1 MPGKNDIYHSILIV
15 SAAEQFDRFIRKSFP
30 VFSTVET
37 ARSAALARRSI
48 LEKYYDIVVINAP
61 LPDENGES
69 FAVDVTG
76 ICSASV
82 LIVTPQ
88 DRFEGALE
96 RVTDHGIMVMPKP
109 SPGGRIDKSVR
120 FLLAVQNR
128 FHRLEKRVMTLE
140 EKMEE
145 IRTVS
150 KAKVLLVER
159 LHMTEDEAHRY
170 IGKQA
175 MDQGISRKRAAERIL
190 EEENP

>member
-1 MPGKNDIYHSILIV
+1 MPRRNDIYHSILIV

-30 VFSTVET
+30 VNSTVET
-37 ARSAALARRSI
+37 ARSAAVARRSI
-48 LEKYYDIVVINAP
+48 LERYYDIVVINAP
-61 LPDENGES
+61 LPDENGEN
-69 FAVDVTG
+69 FAIDVTG
-76 ICSASV
+76 ICTASV
-82 LIVTPQ
+82 LIVTPL
-88 DRFEGALE
+88 DRFEGVLG

-128 FHRLEKRVMTLE
+128 IHKLEKKVQTLE

-159 LHMTEDEAHRY
+159 RHMTEDEAHRY

-175 MDQGISRKRAAERIL
+175 MDQGISRKSAAERIM
-190 EEENP
+190 EEENL

>member
-1 MPGKNDIYHSILIV
+1 
-15 SAAEQFDRFIRKSFP
+15 
-30 VFSTVET
+30 
-37 ARSAALARRSI
+37 
-48 LEKYYDIVVINAP
+48 
-61 LPDENGES
+61 
-69 FAVDVTG
+69 
-76 ICSASV
+76 
-82 LIVTPQ
+82 
-88 DRFEGALE
+88 
-96 RVTDHGIMVMPKP
+96 MPKP

-175 MDQGISRKRAAERIL
+175 MDQGISRKRAAARIL